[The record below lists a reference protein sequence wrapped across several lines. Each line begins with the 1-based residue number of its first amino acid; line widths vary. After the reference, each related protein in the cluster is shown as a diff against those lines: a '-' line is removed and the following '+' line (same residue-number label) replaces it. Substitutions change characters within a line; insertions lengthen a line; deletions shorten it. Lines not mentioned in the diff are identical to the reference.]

1 MSIGLPSNWTMV
13 PYTLASGPKM
23 VIGTER
29 VSKYG
34 QTAPNMKASGFKIES
49 MVLVDSFM
57 LMVIIMRA
65 YGKMVKP
72 TVEVF
77 I

>member
-1 MSIGLPSNWTMV
+1 
-13 PYTLASGPKM
+13 M

-29 VSKYG
+29 ASKYG